1 MSLPKGEDGASGSPS
16 ALRSAGILHPLATTT
31 STLAM
36 LEALKSGNKSPP
48 GELELPAPDP
58 AFHPS
63 AGAGRAVRVIVARI
77 VLSLV
82 FKNNNSSTDS

>member
-1 MSLPKGEDGASGSPS
+1 MGEDGASGSPS
-16 ALRSAGILHPLATTT
+16 ALRSAGILHPRATTT

-63 AGAGRAVRVIVARI
+63 AGAGRAVRAVRVIVAHI